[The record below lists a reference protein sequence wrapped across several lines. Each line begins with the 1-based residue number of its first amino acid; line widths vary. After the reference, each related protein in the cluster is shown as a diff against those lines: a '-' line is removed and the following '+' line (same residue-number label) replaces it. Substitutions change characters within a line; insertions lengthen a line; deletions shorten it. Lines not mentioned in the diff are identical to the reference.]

1 MEEDSNIPTIDSIKE
16 IKECIVDIP
25 KNLEPQPECCIFKVP
40 KDLRKIKEEAYTPQV
55 VSIGPLHYNKKELI
69 DMEIQKIRYQ
79 REFNK
84 RIEKETWQELVKYIK
99 NQEQYICNCYQEMP
113 KFGKDDFIIMILY
126 DAIFIIELFLRSWEG
141 KRDFLLD
148 QPRLEAAMR
157 MDLQLLENQLP
168 YSILER
174 LYQIASP
181 RVETNERG
189 YPSFFTCSLEFF
201 CYPQSSKTLEEATI
215 KHFVDLRRN
224 AITRISCSEGLPSAL
239 SCFEGLTSAL
249 KRKESRVKLTPTDL
263 PKERTDL
270 PASEL
275 KLQESGVKP
284 MSTDLPAS
292 ALKLQESGVK
302 FTHGGGGDLLDIKFK
317 KGRIPWLQVHNELQI
332 PQITVDDETERLIRN
347 VMALE
352 QCHYPS
358 QTHVCSYI
366 ALIDDLINTKEDVN
380 LLVEAEII
388 SNQVGDT
395 DRIAK
400 MFNELCLQITVSTP
414 SCYEDIIGDLR
425 EHYKSSWSRAK
436 ATLKRVYFTNY
447 WRGTGTIAATMLLLL
462 TFIQTL
468 FSGLQWRS

>member
-1 MEEDSNIPTIDSIKE
+1 MEEDSDIPTIDSIKE
-16 IKECIVDIP
+16 IKEFIVDIP
-25 KNLEPQPECCIFKVP
+25 KNLEPQPECCIYKVP

-55 VSIGPLHYNKKELI
+55 VSIGPFHYNKEELI

-84 RIEKETWQELVKYIK
+84 RIELKETWQELVKYIK

-113 KFGKDDFIIMILY
+113 KFGKEDFIIMILY

-181 RVETNERG
+181 RVETNRRE

-201 CYPQSSKTLEEATI
+201 CYPQSNKTLEEATI
-215 KHFVDLRRN
+215 RHFVDLRRN
-224 AITRISCSEGLPSAL
+224 ALTRISCSDEDTSTL
-239 SCFEGLTSAL
+239 SCIGGLTSAP
-249 KRKESRVKLTPTDL
+249 KRQESRVNFTPTYE
-263 PKERTDL
+263 KH
-270 PASEL
+270 
-275 KLQESGVKP
+275 
-284 MSTDLPAS
+284 TDLPAS

-302 FTHGGGGDLLDIKFK
+302 FTHSVGGDLLDIKFK

-358 QTHVCSYI
+358 ETHICNYI
-366 ALIDDLINTKEDVN
+366 KLIDDLINAQEDVN
-380 LLVEAEII
+380 LFVEAEII

-395 DRIAK
+395 DIIAK
-400 MFNELCLQITVSTP
+400 MFNELCLQITLSTP
-414 SCYEDIIGDLR
+414 SCYEDITGDLK
-425 EHYKSSWSRAK
+425 EHYKSSWNRAK

-447 WRGTGTIAATMLLLL
+447 WRGTGTIAATVLLFY
-462 TFIQTL
+462 TNFVFWFAVAGQNVM
-468 FSGLQWRS
+468 F